1 MENNENNTKE
11 VKSRAIKGEPALVHP
26 CASQWRVSRVAVWQ
40 RFFEK
45 RSCARWRI
53 SMILR
58 VTGAIEERFRTA
70 LTIYRADTRI
80 NRQRC
85 LFSYEMFAIPSSH
98 ETPAFTTSE
107 RTSNKRG
114 ARSLKVKGGW
124 IACPSTSASE
134 PACLGRRATPLSPFD
149 THTHRRDLY
158 RIPSS
163 DIPPPPNLTYSL
175 PSNLPPCSYLLLTLR
190 HLSIHITAS
199 ATLYTL
205 MPLLFSFSFFF

>member
-1 MENNENNTKE
+1 MGNNENNTKE

-98 ETPAFTTSE
+98 ETAAFTTSE
-107 RTSNKRG
+107 R
-114 ARSLKVKGGW
+114 
-124 IACPSTSASE
+124 ASE
-134 PACLGRRATPLSPFD
+134 QQARCALVESERRLNRLPVHFCFWA
-149 THTHRRDLY
+149 
-158 RIPSS
+158 
-163 DIPPPPNLTYSL
+163 SL
-175 PSNLPPCSYLLLTLR
+175 PREEGFPSAPFR
-190 HLSIHITAS
+190 HT
-199 ATLYTL
+199 YT
-205 MPLLFSFSFFF
+205 